1 MANDLDPQPADDS
14 ATPGR
19 SAGDAVVIER
29 HDERL
34 RYDMTVDGQRAA
46 VSQFRLEPGTIV
58 FTHTIVRPEF
68 EGKGLGSRLAK
79 FVLDDAVARG
89 ERIVP
94 ECPFIAA
101 YLRRHPGYEAS
112 VDWPAA

>member
-1 MANDLDPQPADDS
+1 MASALDAESEREPAAPERADD
-14 ATPGR
+14 
-19 SAGDAVVIER
+19 DAIEITR

-34 RYDMTVDGQRAA
+34 RYDLRVEGTPAG
-46 VSQFRLEPGTIV
+46 VSQFRLVPGTIV

-68 EGKGLGSRLAK
+68 EGMGLGSRLAK

-101 YLRRHPGYEAS
+101 YLRRHPEYEAS
-112 VDWPAA
+112 VDWPTA

>member
-1 MANDLDPQPADDS
+1 MANDFGPQAADDN
-14 ATPGR
+14 AVPER
-19 SAGDAVVIER
+19 PAGDAVVIER

-34 RYDMTVDGQRAA
+34 RYDMTVEGRRAA
-46 VSQFRLEPGTIV
+46 VSQFRLEPGVIV

-68 EGKGLGSRLAK
+68 EGRGLGSRLAK

-101 YLRRHPGYEAS
+101 YLRRHPEYEAS
-112 VDWPAA
+112 VEWPAA

>member
-1 MANDLDPQPADDS
+1 MANDFDSKPTDDT
-14 ATPGR
+14 ATPER
-19 SAGDAVVIER
+19 TAGDTVVIER
-29 HDERL
+29 HDERQ

-46 VSQFRLEPGTIV
+46 VSQFRLESGAIV

-68 EGKGLGSRLAK
+68 EGRGLGSRLAK

-94 ECPFIAA
+94 VCPFIAA

>member
-1 MANDLDPQPADDS
+1 MASAFDPQH
-14 ATPGR
+14 
-19 SAGDAVVIER
+19 AGDPGATEHDGAAEVDIVR
-29 HDERL
+29 SDERQ
-34 RYDMTVDGQRAA
+34 RYDLTVGGRRAG

-68 EGKGLGSRLAK
+68 EGMGLGSRLAK

-101 YLRRHPGYEAS
+101 YLRRHPEYEAS

>member
-1 MANDLDPQPADDS
+1 MANGFDPQPADDI
-14 ATPGR
+14 APEHV
-19 SAGDAVVIER
+19 AGDAVEITR
-29 HDERL
+29 HDDRQ
-34 RYDMTVDGQRAA
+34 RYDLTVDGRRAA
-46 VSQFRLEPGTIV
+46 VSQFRLEPGAIV

-68 EGKGLGSRLAK
+68 EGKGLGSRLAR

-94 ECPFIAA
+94 ECPFISA
-101 YLRRHPGYEAS
+101 YLRRHPEYEAS

>member
-1 MANDLDPQPADDS
+1 MANDVDPQAPDDTT
-14 ATPGR
+14 APER
-19 SAGDAVVIER
+19 AAGDAVVIER

-34 RYDMTVDGQRAA
+34 RYDMTVEGQRAA
-46 VSQFRLEPGTIV
+46 VSQFRLEPGAIV

-68 EGKGLGSRLAK
+68 EGRGLGSRLAK

-112 VDWPAA
+112 VEWPAA

>member
-1 MANDLDPQPADDS
+1 MRLD
-14 ATPGR
+14 
-19 SAGDAVVIER
+19 ER
-29 HDERL
+29 H
-34 RYDMTVDGQRAA
+34 RYELTVDGQRAG
-46 VSQFRLEPGTIV
+46 VSQFRVEPGTIV
-58 FTHTIVRPEF
+58 FTHTIIRPEF
-68 EGKGLGSRLAK
+68 EGMGLGSRLAK

-101 YLRRHPGYEAS
+101 YLRRHTEYAAS

>member
-1 MANDLDPQPADDS
+1 
-14 ATPGR
+14 
-19 SAGDAVVIER
+19 
-29 HDERL
+29 
-34 RYDMTVDGQRAA
+34 MTVEGKRAA
-46 VSQFRLEPGTIV
+46 VSQFRLEPGVIV

-112 VDWPAA
+112 IEWPAA